1 MRVATPLARLSRHR
15 VPRSFSRRG
24 SGIRG
29 PSGNGPV
36 KLITRERQSPCR
48 DHSGER
54 DSARARARSFVRF
67 SFSLAPV
74 RSLAIASRIRNYSF
88 AHSSMFLE
96 RSPSGS
102 RQESL
107 RRVALLGIE
116 HAGRVS
122 SANMLTVHAPTV
134 LNDTE
139 LSGDYD
145 SFARSRARG
154 DLFSQCAAPLIDSFR
169 GSPSLVGH
177 TA

>member
-74 RSLAIASRIRNYSF
+74 RSLAIASRIRNY
-88 AHSSMFLE
+88 HSLIPRCSSSGPVTVRESSGVAAPSRAARNRACRTRLE
-96 RSPSGS
+96 RKYADRACPD
-102 RQESL
+102 
-107 RRVALLGIE
+107 RVERHGAK
-116 HAGRVS
+116 
-122 SANMLTVHAPTV
+122 
-134 LNDTE
+134 
-139 LSGDYD
+139 
-145 SFARSRARG
+145 RG
-154 DLFSQCAAPLIDSFR
+154 L
-169 GSPSLVGH
+169 
-177 TA
+177 